1 MNWSVLQA
9 LLKNNVTAN
18 LFHAQLTN
26 TSWTVKDI
34 STFLSKQSDDLQPAS
49 GVLTWR
55 HVFNE
60 TDQAILSISRFMEV
74 SEQLEQVQ

>member
-1 MNWSVLQA
+1 MNRSVVQA

-18 LFHAQLTN
+18 LFHTQLTN

-34 STFLSKQSDDLQPAS
+34 STFLSKQSDDPQPAS
-49 GVLTWR
+49 GALTWR

-74 SEQLEQVQ
+74 SE